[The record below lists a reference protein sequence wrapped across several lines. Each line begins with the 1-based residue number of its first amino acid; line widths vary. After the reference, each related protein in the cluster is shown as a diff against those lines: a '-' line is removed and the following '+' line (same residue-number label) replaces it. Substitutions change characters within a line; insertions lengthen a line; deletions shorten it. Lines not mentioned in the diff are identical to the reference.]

1 MSDIKLEPGLDVI
14 LTLVQPEKEETQKEE
29 SDEESWLFF
38 LMYHHIFKLYNI

>member
-29 SDEESWLFF
+29 SDEES
-38 LMYHHIFKLYNI
+38 